1 MAQPLPTTPDALE
14 AALAKTGDGPLEH
27 WNARINF
34 VIASTLIALLRELQ
48 KRNHSLPTDA
58 LP

>member
-27 WNARINF
+27 WNARI
-34 VIASTLIALLRELQ
+34 ASTLIALLRELQ